1 MKTTVEFKSG
11 TYQLDLSKPL
21 DISMR
26 LSTKSDNSSA
36 WYVSP
41 ISIEP
46 VKGDGFIGSVAEG
59 GSVNFRNITFN
70 PHGNGTHTET
80 VGHIDKE
87 IHSINE
93 HLTTFHFFSQVVS
106 IAPLVWDTNEGTRS
120 KGDLIITKE
129 QLVEAIGEN
138 SPEAIVLRTL
148 PNDSD
153 KLSRQYSNSNPPYLC
168 HKAALYLRQIGVD
181 HLLIDLPSVDKEVD
195 AGELLSH
202 KAFWNYPTDIQ
213 LNKTITEFI
222 YVSNEIE
229 DGLYLLNLQI
239 APFENDASPSKPV
252 LYKIYEQ

>member
-1 MKTTVEFKSG
+1 MKTTVEFESDA
-11 TYQLDLSKPL
+11 YQLDLSKPL

-26 LSTKSDNSSA
+26 LSEEPNNSSA

-41 ISIEP
+41 IKIEP

-80 VGHIDKE
+80 VGHIDKK
-87 IHSINE
+87 IHSINK
-93 HLTTFHFFSQVVS
+93 HLTTFHFFAQVVS
-106 IAPLVWDTNEGTRS
+106 IAPITWTSHEGTRS

-129 QLVEAIGEN
+129 QLENAIGEN
-138 SPEAIVLRTL
+138 TPKALVLRTL
-148 PNDSD
+148 PNEID
-153 KLSRQYSNSNPPYLC
+153 KLNKQYSNSNPPYLC
-168 HKAALYLRQIGVD
+168 HQAAKFLREIGVD

-195 AGELLSH
+195 GGDLLSH
-202 KAFWNYPTDIQ
+202 KAFWNYPIDSQ

-222 YVSNEIE
+222 FVNNKIK

-239 APFENDASPSKPV
+239 APFENDATPSKPV
-252 LYKIYEQ
+252 LYKINKL